1 MLLYR
6 FAYGATRFMAVGT
19 VVIAAAG
26 GNFEYF
32 RKVMSYFFFF
42 HVECSKTFD
51 ARCVDDV
58 AVTRHGKHFGESG
71 GVHTFVVVGGDG
83 AGLDIQFRQDSIDKG
98 GFAYSG
104 MSGEESYSPFKLF
117 FYGVDAF
124 TGFGGHLET
133 RVTDSGVKIDKPVQ
147 IAKLVFIVSVCLIE
161 YDIDRY
167 SVCLG

>member
-1 MLLYR
+1 MPGVSMMYR
-6 FAYGATRFMAVGT
+6 HPAP
-19 VVIAAAG
+19 
-26 GNFEYF
+26 GNISE
-32 RKVMSYFFFF
+32 K
-42 HVECSKTFD
+42 
-51 ARCVDDV
+51 
-58 AVTRHGKHFGESG
+58 
-71 GVHTFVVVGGDG
+71 VVVCIPCCGMVGDS

-147 IAKLVFIVSVCLIE
+147 IAKLVFVVSVCLIE
-161 YDIDRY
+161 YDIDGY
-167 SVCLG
+167 SVCLADAKKRSMNVVEVSG